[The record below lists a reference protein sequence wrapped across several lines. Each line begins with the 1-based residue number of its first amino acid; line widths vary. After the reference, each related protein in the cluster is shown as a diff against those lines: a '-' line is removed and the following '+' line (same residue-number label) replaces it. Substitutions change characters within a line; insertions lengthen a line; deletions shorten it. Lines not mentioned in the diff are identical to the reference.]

1 MSSTSKAPDS
11 MSRSALAL
19 SVTSSHVTFTPIRA
33 ASALITSGATPRGE
47 PLGSLPV
54 VSTGFAGRPT
64 TIVPDRTMS
73 AGTAAAFGAALALA
87 EGGGD
92 ETGAP
97 AHAAALTTRTAETR
111 PKARNPVPLPTWHR
125 RASASSPV
133 CRLRSSWVDAPPVPR
148 YRPVVPSA
156 RRGDGCKRPRIAT
169 DVVGGLRTPAVET
182 AARAVARIP
191 ACALWGLETAL
202 VTVEVDV
209 ANGLPAFVVV
219 GLPDAAVQEA
229 RERVRAAIRN
239 SGYEFPLRRV
249 TVNLAPAERRKEGT
263 GFDLAIALGI
273 LRASGQLAVE
283 TPALCLGELA
293 LDGALRPVRGAM
305 PRVRHAATRGV
316 RAALVAVENAG
327 ETAACGVD
335 AFAFASLRDV
345 TAHLEGRQRAAP
357 APVPARAGIPRHE
370 VDLADI
376 AGQET
381 PKKAL
386 ELAAAGGHNLLLV
399 GPPGT
404 GKTML
409 ARALPSIMP
418 PLDDDEAIAA
428 SAVHSVAGLADP
440 AHPVLAARPFRAP
453 HHTASHLA
461 LVGGGSPP
469 RPGEVS
475 LAHFGAL
482 FLDEVAEFSP
492 AVLDR
497 LRDEG
502 RERSASVRE
511 RVAAAR
517 ERARARLR
525 GTGGRS
531 NADMSVADVRRFCRV
546 DTETEG
552 LLADAVRA
560 RRLSARAYH
569 RVLRVARTAAD
580 LDGSEVVR
588 GDDVALALLLR
599 AEP

>member
-1 MSSTSKAPDS
+1 MT
-11 MSRSALAL
+11 
-19 SVTSSHVTFTPIRA
+19 
-33 ASALITSGATPRGE
+33 
-47 PLGSLPV
+47 
-54 VSTGFAGRPT
+54 
-64 TIVPDRTMS
+64 
-73 AGTAAAFGAALALA
+73 
-87 EGGGD
+87 
-92 ETGAP
+92 
-97 AHAAALTTRTAETR
+97 
-111 PKARNPVPLPTWHR
+111 
-125 RASASSPV
+125 
-133 CRLRSSWVDAPPVPR
+133 
-148 YRPVVPSA
+148 
-156 RRGDGCKRPRIAT
+156 
-169 DVVGGLRTPAVET
+169 
-182 AARAVARIP
+182 

-209 ANGLPAFVVV
+209 ANGLPAFIVV

-263 GFDLAIALGI
+263 GFDLALALGI

-492 AVLDR
+492 AVLDTLREPLEERSITISRAGGAATYPARFVLIAAMNPCPCGHYGDPDRDCRCLPEAVTRYRARLSGPLLDRIDLRAHVPRVAYDR

-560 RRLSARAYH
+560 RRLSARGYH

-580 LDGSEVVR
+580 LEGSAVVR
-588 GDDVALALLLR
+588 ADDVALALLLR

>member
-1 MSSTSKAPDS
+1 M
-11 MSRSALAL
+11 
-19 SVTSSHVTFTPIRA
+19 
-33 ASALITSGATPRGE
+33 
-47 PLGSLPV
+47 
-54 VSTGFAGRPT
+54 
-64 TIVPDRTMS
+64 
-73 AGTAAAFGAALALA
+73 
-87 EGGGD
+87 
-92 ETGAP
+92 
-97 AHAAALTTRTAETR
+97 
-111 PKARNPVPLPTWHR
+111 
-125 RASASSPV
+125 
-133 CRLRSSWVDAPPVPR
+133 
-148 YRPVVPSA
+148 
-156 RRGDGCKRPRIAT
+156 
-169 DVVGGLRTPAVET
+169 
-182 AARAVARIP
+182 
-191 ACALWGLETAL
+191 
-202 VTVEVDV
+202 
-209 ANGLPAFVVV
+209 
-219 GLPDAAVQEA
+219 
-229 RERVRAAIRN
+229 
-239 SGYEFPLRRV
+239 
-249 TVNLAPAERRKEGT
+249 
-263 GFDLAIALGI
+263 
-273 LRASGQLAVE
+273 
-283 TPALCLGELA
+283 
-293 LDGALRPVRGAM
+293 
-305 PRVRHAATRGV
+305 
-316 RAALVAVENAG
+316 
-327 ETAACGVD
+327 
-335 AFAFASLRDV
+335 
-345 TAHLEGRQRAAP
+345 
-357 APVPARAGIPRHE
+357 PRHE

-492 AVLDR
+492 AVLDTLREPLEERSITISRAGGAATYPARFVLIAAMNPCPCGHYGDPDRECRCLPEAVARYRARLSGPLLDRIDLRAHVPRVAYDR

-525 GTGGRS
+525 GTGGRA

-560 RRLSARAYH
+560 RRLSARGYH

-580 LDGSEVVR
+580 LEGSAVVR
-588 GDDVALALLLR
+588 ADDVALALLLR